1 MRNSKSG
8 SSGNSVRLLL
18 DTQILVWLVNGDGR
32 LRREWTAKIADP
44 ASELHVSAVIAFE
57 YTDLQRRN
65 RLPVDEPISELVS
78 RFDMQLAS
86 LPTETW
92 QEISKLP
99 DIHRDPVDRML
110 IAHALVE
117 GMTLLTADANIRRYP
132 VPFV

>member
-1 MRNSKSG
+1 M
-8 SSGNSVRLLL
+8 RLLL

-57 YTDLQRRN
+57 NTDLQRRN

-117 GMTLLTADANIRRYP
+117 AMTLLTADANIRRYP